1 MIMIII
7 IIVMIMIMI
16 IIETYII
23 ELIQES
29 GVIVIA
35 KEDFFS
41 PSNPPASTAQVTFTG
56 SCWLAYNS
64 LRQIRNSPVLM
75 CCKINNTLFIA
86 FIFTSNAKLFLSTK
100 GIKSSHFQRG
110 ILSRAPFPCHFLWEK
125 KACEERGETTS
136 TKKKRY
142 EVLLE

>member
-1 MIMIII
+1 
-7 IIVMIMIMI
+7 MI

-23 ELIQES
+23 ELIQVS
-29 GVIVIA
+29 VVIVIA

-64 LRQIRNSPVLM
+64 LRQMRNSPVLM
-75 CCKINNTLFIA
+75 CCKINNILFMTC
-86 FIFTSNAKLFLSTK
+86 IFASNAKLFLSTQ
-100 GIKSSHFQRG
+100 GIESSHFQRG

-125 KACEERGETTS
+125 KAREEQGETTS
-136 TKKKRY
+136 TKINATKYCQNKN
-142 EVLLE
+142 E

>member
-1 MIMIII
+1 MIMIMIII

-41 PSNPPASTAQVTFTG
+41 PSNPPASTA
-56 SCWLAYNS
+56 
-64 LRQIRNSPVLM
+64 
-75 CCKINNTLFIA
+75 
-86 FIFTSNAKLFLSTK
+86 
-100 GIKSSHFQRG
+100 
-110 ILSRAPFPCHFLWEK
+110 
-125 KACEERGETTS
+125 
-136 TKKKRY
+136 
-142 EVLLE
+142 